1 MEILSYTNTE
11 GTAACGASPGPSGL
25 VSSVWSRAPAGGTQH
40 SLSVGSSGSLVWLHT
55 VWGNSAGGWRNTCH
69 LCLTRSL
76 QPFEVISKR
85 LSDKRLCFGLFQI
98 LLCASWIPGSPRLPF
113 LALPGVCE
121 CTVRACCSPWVPA
134 YQRLLSCQPRIL
146 QDTSI

>member
-98 LLCASWIPGSPRLPF
+98 LLCASWIPGSPHVSLF
-113 LALPGVCE
+113 WLSLGSVSAQCVLAAHLG
-121 CTVRACCSPWVPA
+121 S
-134 YQRLLSCQPRIL
+134 LH
-146 QDTSI
+146 TSAS